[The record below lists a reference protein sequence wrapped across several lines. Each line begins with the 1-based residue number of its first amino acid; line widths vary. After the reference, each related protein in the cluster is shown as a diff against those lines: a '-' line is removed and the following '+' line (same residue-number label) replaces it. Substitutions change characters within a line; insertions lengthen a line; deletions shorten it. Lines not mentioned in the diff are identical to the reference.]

1 MLESYR
7 GRCHSE
13 GVLRPKNLSW
23 TVQSKWHDNAAE
35 LQYRQGGAFM
45 WLIWT
50 IVIGLLAGW
59 LVAFIVRDRRAGLAV
74 DLFIGMAASI
84 FGGLISK
91 YLGLGRHSLLGRLSI
106 SALSAIFFLIVQQV
120 VKRS

>member
-1 MLESYR
+1 
-7 GRCHSE
+7 
-13 GVLRPKNLSW
+13 
-23 TVQSKWHDNAAE
+23 
-35 LQYRQGGAFM
+35 M

-59 LVAFIVRDRRAGLAV
+59 LVAFVVKDRSPALIV
-74 DLFIGMAASI
+74 DLFIGIAAAI

-106 SALSAIFFLIVQQV
+106 SALSAVFFLIVQQV